1 MTRLSTE
8 QILKDNKTGDPNS
21 IKSLTLTHKALSDV
35 SCLTDFNNLERLDL
49 SSNNLTSLEGLRHCV
64 NLKWLSVVQNKL
76 QSLKGIE
83 GLSKLTVLNACKN
96 ELRSMD
102 EVISVVSLRALI
114 LNDNEI
120 VSICKLDQ
128 MKELNTLVLSRN
140 PIREIGDSLL
150 NMKAITKLS
159 LSNCQVQIIG
169 SSLKSCT
176 ELKELR
182 LAHND
187 IKVLKSLV
195 SLNNLNLQGNP
206 VAEYDKLAKKV
217 KNLLPSLHIFNAR
230 PINRITKNEKDNI
243 VDKVNDS
250 SNNADDTIKVHME
263 KKRVGTR
270 ETNDKLSNEE
280 IQWSKSDS
288 AAGKKLKKKDVD
300 MEKDLK
306 RKGRK
311 TSENLSNKG
320 IQVHDDDKRFRKKQS
335 KEKQGELDII
345 DNGETAFSEL
355 FSANIVGNLG
365 FDGGN
370 NMGLCSINFTTT
382 RISPRKAS
390 SPEVPAHTDR
400 SEYAGCFPGANPPT
414 LKSDM
419 KIWGTL
425 ATNLM
430 AVRLPLSPSL
440 PQFTPVVLP
449 TLGCGCP
456 IIFMMGEW
464 RWTSCLDSR
473 IGRHV
478 SPTAV
483 DRVSSPRTL
492 ARETHARRI
501 LPPNI
506 CSSRLVSPKYFPQT
520 PVPQFLVLGNFWLGI
535 WFRHMPWKILQCL
548 RFCSHLRGRADPGM
562 LGFCLAIKQALRLG
576 EPLHALVTSSML
588 GDSAR
593 LHVVEQILMFSS
605 KLEILL
611 AFSWPSRFWHA
622 WLLSRHKQALRLV
635 EPLHA
640 LDPGMLGFC
649 LAIQQ
654 ALRLVEPLH
663 ALVTS
668 SMLGDSASLLVAE
681 QILACLASVRH
692 KTGFETCRAFAC
704 LRRFITV
711 SSD

>member
-187 IKVLKSLV
+187 IKTLPAELAFNKKLQNLDLGKNLITRWSELKVLKSLV

-280 IQWSKSDS
+280 IQ
-288 AAGKKLKKKDVD
+288 DVD

-520 PVPQFLVLGNFWLGI
+520 PVPQFLVL
-535 WFRHMPWKILQCL
+535 
-548 RFCSHLRGRADPGM
+548 DPGM

>member
-288 AAGKKLKKKDVD
+288 AAGKKLKKKSKQKEGELDAID
-300 MEKDLK
+300 DAKNQSK
-306 RKGRK
+306 WK

-370 NMGLCSINFTTT
+370 NMVNEAPKFNLVDGLVTYTCSQNSATKHLLITSGLTEVFPSNIT
-382 RISPRKAS
+382 S
-390 SPEVPAHTDR
+390 SAKKKKSKNRGMGLTIQLSQEPEVGLGGPVT
-400 SEYAGCFPGANPPT
+400 
-414 LKSDM
+414 
-419 KIWGTL
+419 WGD
-425 ATNLM
+425 
-430 AVRLPLSPSL
+430 
-440 PQFTPVVLP
+440 
-449 TLGCGCP
+449 
-456 IIFMMGEW
+456 E
-464 RWTSCLDSR
+464 
-473 IGRHV
+473 
-478 SPTAV
+478 
-483 DRVSSPRTL
+483 
-492 ARETHARRI
+492 
-501 LPPNI
+501 
-506 CSSRLVSPKYFPQT
+506 
-520 PVPQFLVLGNFWLGI
+520 
-535 WFRHMPWKILQCL
+535 
-548 RFCSHLRGRADPGM
+548 
-562 LGFCLAIKQALRLG
+562 
-576 EPLHALVTSSML
+576 
-588 GDSAR
+588 
-593 LHVVEQILMFSS
+593 
-605 KLEILL
+605 
-611 AFSWPSRFWHA
+611 
-622 WLLSRHKQALRLV
+622 
-635 EPLHA
+635 
-640 LDPGMLGFC
+640 
-649 LAIQQ
+649 
-654 ALRLVEPLH
+654 
-663 ALVTS
+663 
-668 SMLGDSASLLVAE
+668 
-681 QILACLASVRH
+681 
-692 KTGFETCRAFAC
+692 
-704 LRRFITV
+704 
-711 SSD
+711 

>member
-187 IKVLKSLV
+187 IKTLPAELAFNKKLQNLDLGKNLITRWSELKVLKSLV

-288 AAGKKLKKKDVD
+288 AAGKKLKKKSKQKEGELDA
-300 MEKDLK
+300 
-306 RKGRK
+306 
-311 TSENLSNKG
+311 
-320 IQVHDDDKRFRKKQS
+320 IDDAKNQSKWKKQS

-520 PVPQFLVLGNFWLGI
+520 PVPQFLVLGN
-535 WFRHMPWKILQCL
+535 
-548 RFCSHLRGRADPGM
+548 
-562 LGFCLAIKQALRLG
+562 ALRLG

>member
-187 IKVLKSLV
+187 IKTLPAELAFNKKLQNLDLGKNLITRWSELKVLKSLV

-280 IQWSKSDS
+280 IQ
-288 AAGKKLKKKDVD
+288 DVD

-483 DRVSSPRTL
+483 DR
-492 ARETHARRI
+492 ETHARRI

-520 PVPQFLVLGNFWLGI
+520 PVPQFLVL
-535 WFRHMPWKILQCL
+535 
-548 RFCSHLRGRADPGM
+548 DPGM

>member
-187 IKVLKSLV
+187 IKTLPAELAFNKKLQNLDLGKNLITRWSELKVLKSLV

-288 AAGKKLKKKDVD
+288 AAGKKLKKKSKQKEGELDA
-300 MEKDLK
+300 
-306 RKGRK
+306 
-311 TSENLSNKG
+311 
-320 IQVHDDDKRFRKKQS
+320 IDDAKNQSKWKKQS

-520 PVPQFLVLGNFWLGI
+520 PVPQFLVL
-535 WFRHMPWKILQCL
+535 
-548 RFCSHLRGRADPGM
+548 DPGM